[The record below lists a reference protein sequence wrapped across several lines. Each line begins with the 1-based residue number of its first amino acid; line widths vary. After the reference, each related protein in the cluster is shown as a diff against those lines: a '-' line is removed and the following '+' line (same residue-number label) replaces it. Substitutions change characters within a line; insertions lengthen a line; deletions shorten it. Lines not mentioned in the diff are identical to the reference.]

1 MWSGVEVR
9 GDSETLRRDCVCWM
23 TWNAALAFHDW
34 IDGGILFQLKVL
46 FISTRLGDLVPQVL
60 FE

>member
-1 MWSGVEVR
+1 MEVR

-34 IDGGILFQLKVL
+34 IDGEIV
-46 FISTRLGDLVPQVL
+46 STKGFVYKYTFGRFGSLNLI
-60 FE
+60 

>member
-1 MWSGVEVR
+1 MEVR

-46 FISTRLGDLVPQVL
+46 FISTRLGDLVP
-60 FE
+60 